1 MRRAAAKTPGRN
13 SASCRRKG
21 VQKCRRRRAVR
32 HPDWV
37 RPFRRAQRALDSS
50 ASLILAAMAAVLAFA
65 DGVERRPVRTCR
77 GLTRGIRELR
87 RAVLCLLRAKRELAE
102 AREALSRMPVHARG
116 DAPEI
121 LELASERWRAACH
134 WLQYVL
140 REVALRQVEVLAGLA
155 CGELV
160 PEHPSDSRPRI
171 AVTPR
176 PLQVRAFLASRQHR
190 AADRITS
197 ILRRRRRTPRP
208 AALSVPP
215 RTSQGRA
222 PPFSSTCAL

>member
-1 MRRAAAKTPGRN
+1 MKRPGSARKPKGECRCHRRRQRAA
-13 SASCRRKG
+13 RR
-21 VQKCRRRRAVR
+21 
-32 HPDWV
+32 PEWV
-37 RPFRRAQRALDSS
+37 RSYRRAQREVDFAVNRIWSAMGTVLEFVDS
-50 ASLILAAMAAVLAFA
+50 
-65 DGVERRPVRTCR
+65 VERRPVRMSCK
-77 GLTRGIRELR
+77 LTRGTRGLSAAGR
-87 RAVLCLLRAKRELAE
+87 KLLHAEQALAE
-102 AREALSRMPVHARG
+102 ARECLGRLPEHAAAEAEG
-116 DAPEI
+116 IIEVAE
-121 LELASERWRAACH
+121 ERWRAACH

-140 REVALRQVEVLAGLA
+140 GQVALRQVEVLAGLA

-160 PEHPSDSRPRI
+160 AEHPSDSRPRI

-197 ILRRRRRTPRP
+197 VLRKRRRTPRP

>member
-1 MRRAAAKTPGRN
+1 MG
-13 SASCRRKG
+13 
-21 VQKCRRRRAVR
+21 
-32 HPDWV
+32 
-37 RPFRRAQRALDSS
+37 
-50 ASLILAAMAAVLAFA
+50 AVLHFE
-65 DGVERRPVRTCR
+65 DSVERRPVRMSHK
-77 GLTRGIRELR
+77 LTRGTRGLAAAAR
-87 RAVLCLLRAKRELAE
+87 KLVRAEQALAE
-102 AREALSRMPVHARG
+102 ARECLSRLPEHAAG
-116 DAPEI
+116 DAAEI
-121 LELASERWRAACH
+121 IELAFERWRAACH

-140 REVALRQVEVLAGLA
+140 GEVALRQVEVLAGLA